1 MAVLSRK
8 FRPEQDSEHFDPET
22 GNCSIEYYNARKDPY
37 RVSSNKI
44 PVGWPWIVSRASE
57 AGCAVYDQL
66 EDSIR
71 KLLSEHKIRATISL
85 YNIAP
90 QYTPEDANDTI
101 LIRTRDE
108 FDISWE
114 KTVGEI

>member
-8 FRPEQDSEHFDPET
+8 FRPEQDSENFDPKT

-37 RVSSNKI
+37 RVAANKI
-44 PVGWPWIVSRASE
+44 PVGWPSKA
-57 AGCAVYDQL
+57 AHALFDQL
-66 EDSIR
+66 EHSIR
-71 KLLSEHKIRATISL
+71 KVLSDHNIRAWTIGL
-85 YNIAP
+85 YNFAP
-90 QYTPEDANDTI
+90 RLNPEYTNDTI